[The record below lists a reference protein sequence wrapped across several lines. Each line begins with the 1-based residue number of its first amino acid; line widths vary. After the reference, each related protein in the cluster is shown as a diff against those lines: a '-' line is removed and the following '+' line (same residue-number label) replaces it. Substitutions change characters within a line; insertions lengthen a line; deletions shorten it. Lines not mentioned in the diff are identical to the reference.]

1 MPLSVSG
8 ACLQTCARKDPTNVV
23 HPIPRP
29 ALGACRR
36 HPSLQHTRDISLHG
50 VEGYSASQYPTH
62 MWATMTQESGDND
75 QTEPNRIAQ
84 WWRGKNVMITGAS
97 GYIGKAIVEK
107 LLRMQPEVRVKLC
120 RYQTVSR

>member
-1 MPLSVSG
+1 M
-8 ACLQTCARKDPTNVV
+8 
-23 HPIPRP
+23 
-29 ALGACRR
+29 
-36 HPSLQHTRDISLHG
+36 QHTRDISLHG